1 MMRRVWL
8 IALIFAVIEPAG
20 FASAARLLQGQVLE
34 SHGGTTKP
42 AANAHVWIVN
52 VGNPYTTGPDG
63 GYRVLVPDAIQ
74 IHQEITLFVK
84 RRGWFVAT
92 PVGGKLELP
101 VSLKADLLLSPE
113 SSVEFLAPAQLAKLL
128 ESLPEKMKSQVK
140 VDGKAGDTDPKQVVR
155 DYAEEHHLSENEAVA
170 KVDALVLQ
178 YEQSPEPEKRC
189 LAAIYRKHVDQA
201 ATTCRTA
208 ATSKTD
214 LLKQKRQEVEN
225 LSKVRQSGGREEEN
239 QSGFT
244 GLLELSVRLVTS
256 RPTRAQFMAESRSP
270 AKLEEA
276 KRQLIKLTEEVVG
289 EFQSTGDIYYANYQF
304 DEALKAYDE
313 GLSYVEKKD
322 LPTTWADMQ
331 WSIGMANWQIGIR
344 TRDAAIT
351 EHLREAVKRYGEA
364 QTVYTKTDFPEAWSA
379 IENNLGNV
387 LRDQG
392 TRTGGEAG
400 TQLLAQAVAAY
411 RDALTVYTQE
421 QLPQDWA
428 MTQNNLGNVLG
439 EQGTRTGGEAG
450 TQLLAQA
457 VAAYK
462 AALEIRTREHL
473 PEGWA
478 QTHNNLARVYVALE
492 DWQGAATSYRNV
504 LTLYPDVEEAYLS
517 THMAY
522 HEKLFSYAS
531 AFDLTKQW
539 LDRHP
544 TDLAAQAN
552 FAEAH
557 LTTGRYGEA
566 ERRLGELL
574 TKPDL
579 DSSSAVGLRIVEIVN
594 ALALRKAGIV
604 PDKLRGLRR
613 FVTEQPESFSGSWSF
628 EGTRQYTHTE
638 KVFTPYAA
646 WLSDLFSVVESKDR
660 ASFLA
665 ALDHVKTGF
674 AGVKPP

>member
-1 MMRRVWL
+1 VMMRRVWL

-411 RDALTVYTQE
+411 
-421 QLPQDWA
+421 
-428 MTQNNLGNVLG
+428 
-439 EQGTRTGGEAG
+439 
-450 TQLLAQA
+450 
-457 VAAYK
+457 K

-613 FVTEQPESFSGSWSF
+613 FVTEQPESFSVSWSF
-628 EGTRQYTHTE
+628 EGTRQYAHTE

-665 ALDHVKTGF
+665 ALDHVETGF